1 MKTATRTRI
10 DRILKLCPP
19 GMYQTQVS
27 FELETILLEQDR
39 DTRHACA
46 EAIESMALT
55 DYPTQMHPCL
65 NQLKT
70 RAKIRALEACLHVQT
85 I

>member
-1 MKTATRTRI
+1 MKPTTRTRI

-19 GMYQTQVS
+19 GLYQMQVS

-46 EAIESMALT
+46 EAITSLT
-55 DYPTQMHPCL
+55 ETHGTNLVVAFQAAHAACM
-65 NQLKT
+65 N
-70 RAKIRALEACLHVQT
+70 AKAI
-85 I
+85 

>member
-19 GMYQTQVS
+19 GMYQMQVS

-46 EAIESMALT
+46 EAAQTAL
-55 DYPTQMHPCL
+55 L
-65 NQLKT
+65 NSQ
-70 RAKIRALEACLHVQT
+70 ALMLEEAASTAYAACMNAQA